1 MAMILLIL
9 LIIVAIAVLWF
20 WVKSLI
26 VMKDNTLFL
35 ALGIFFSPIPQII
48 YFFTKR
54 DEMDDSDIGTMKKF
68 FMAMGAYIILIIAYV
83 AIAASQ
89 APAVAY

>member
-9 LIIVAIAVLWF
+9 LAIVAIAIIWF
-20 WVKSLI
+20 WIKSLI

-35 ALGIFFSPIPQII
+35 ALSIFFSPITQII

-54 DEMDDSDIGTMKKF
+54 DEMDDSEISTMKKYF
-68 FMAMGAYIILIIAYV
+68 IAMGAYILLIIAYV
-83 AIAASQ
+83 VIAASQ
-89 APAVAY
+89 APATAY

>member
-1 MAMILLIL
+1 MLNTSLIL
-9 LIIVAIAVLWF
+9 LGIVAIATLWF
-20 WVKSLI
+20 WIKSLI

-54 DEMDDSDIGTMKKF
+54 DEMDDTEAGTMKKYF
-68 FMAMGAYIILIIAYV
+68 IAMGAYIALLILYVIIA
-83 AIAASQ
+83 ISQ
-89 APAVAY
+89 APAASY

>member
-9 LIIVAIAVLWF
+9 LIIVAIATLWF

-54 DEMDDSDIGTMKKF
+54 DEMDDSDIDTMKKY
-68 FMAMGAYIILIIAYV
+68 FMAMGAYTILIIAYV
-83 AIAASQ
+83 AILTS
-89 APAVAY
+89 

>member
-1 MAMILLIL
+1 MAMSLLIL
-9 LIIVAIAVLWF
+9 LAIVAIAVLWF

-54 DEMDDSDIGTMKKF
+54 DEMDDSGISTMKKF
-68 FMAMGAYIILIIAYV
+68 FMAMGVYIILGIAF
-83 AIAASQ
+83 ASISASQ

>member
-1 MAMILLIL
+1 MAMSLLIL
-9 LIIVAIAVLWF
+9 LAIVAIAVLWF
-20 WVKSLI
+20 WIKSLI
-26 VMKDNTLFL
+26 VMRDNTLFL

-54 DEMDDSDIGTMKKF
+54 DEMDDSDISTMKKY
-68 FMAMGAYIILIIAYV
+68 FMAMGAYIILIVAYV